1 MNENQRIYR
10 TTSILPTTATTTT
23 NPTTTNTNGNVSNS
37 TLGNFEYKP
46 PNNTGIILGI
56 IGGALNVVGDA
67 LGYIG
72 AIIQLNIDV
81 NADFQSQVNAFKS
94 GQEKDKMQEEIDDLK
109 GQVKEIDD
117 LKGQVKE
124 IDDLKGQVKEIDDL
138 KEQMKQLEKI
148 IKSNQN

>member
-10 TTSILPTTATTTT
+10 TTSILPTTTTTT
-23 NPTTTNTNGNVSNS
+23 HPTTTNTNGNVSNS

-56 IGGALNVVGDA
+56 IGGALTIVGDA

-81 NADFQSQVNAFKS
+81 NADFQSQVDAFKS
-94 GQEKDKMQEEIDDLK
+94 GQEKDKMQEEID
-109 GQVKEIDD
+109 E

-148 IKSNQN
+148 IKGNQN

>member
-1 MNENQRIYR
+1 MNENKRIYR
-10 TTSILPTTATTTT
+10 TTSILPTTT
-23 NPTTTNTNGNVSNS
+23 NINGNNSNS

-46 PNNTGIILGI
+46 PNNTGVIIGI
-56 IGGALNVVGDA
+56 IGGALSTVGDA
-67 LGYIG
+67 LQTIG

-81 NADFQSQVNAFKS
+81 SADFQSQVDAFKS
-94 GQEKDKMQEEIDDLK
+94 DQEKDKMQE
-109 GQVKEIDD
+109 
-117 LKGQVKE
+117 E

>member
-10 TTSILPTTATTTT
+10 TTSVL
-23 NPTTTNTNGNVSNS
+23 PTTTNNNGNNFNNSNS

-46 PNNTGIILGI
+46 PNNTGVIIGI
-56 IGGALNVVGDA
+56 IGGALSTVGDA
-67 LGYIG
+67 LETIG

-81 NADFQSQVNAFKS
+81 SADFQSQVDAFKS
-94 GQEKDKMQEEIDDLK
+94 DQEKEKMQE
-109 GQVKEIDD
+109 
-117 LKGQVKE
+117 E

>member
-1 MNENQRIYR
+1 MNENKRIYR
-10 TTSILPTTATTTT
+10 TTSVI
-23 NPTTTNTNGNVSNS
+23 PTTTNNNGNNSNNSNS

-46 PNNTGIILGI
+46 PNNTGVILGI

-81 NADFQSQVNAFKS
+81 SADFQSQVDAFKS
-94 GQEKDKMQEEIDDLK
+94 DQEKDKMQEEIDDLK

-117 LKGQVKE
+117 LK
-124 IDDLKGQVKEIDDL
+124 
-138 KEQMKQLEKI
+138 EQLKQLEKI

>member
-1 MNENQRIYR
+1 MNKNKRIYS
-10 TTSILPTTATTTT
+10 TTSVLPTA
-23 NPTTTNTNGNVSNS
+23 NINGNNSNS

-46 PNNTGIILGI
+46 PNNTGVIIGI
-56 IGGALNVVGDA
+56 IGGALSTVGDA
-67 LGYIG
+67 LQTIG

-81 NADFQSQVNAFKS
+81 SADFQSQVDAFKS
-94 GQEKDKMQEEIDDLK
+94 DQEKDKMQE
-109 GQVKEIDD
+109 
-117 LKGQVKE
+117 E

>member
-1 MNENQRIYR
+1 MNKNKRIYR
-10 TTSILPTTATTTT
+10 TTSVL
-23 NPTTTNTNGNVSNS
+23 PTTTNNNGNNFNNSNS

-46 PNNTGIILGI
+46 PNNTGVIIGI
-56 IGGALNVVGDA
+56 IGGALATVGDA
-67 LGYIG
+67 LGAIG

-81 NADFQSQVNAFKS
+81 PADFQSQVDAFKS
-94 GQEKDKMQEEIDDLK
+94 DQEKEKMQEEIDDLK

-117 LKGQVKE
+117 LKE
-124 IDDLKGQVKEIDDL
+124 QVKEIDDL

>member
-10 TTSILPTTATTTT
+10 TTSILPTTTNPTTT

-56 IGGALNVVGDA
+56 IGGVLTIAGDA
-67 LGYIG
+67 LATIG
-72 AIIQLNIDV
+72 AIIQIDIDV
-81 NADFQSQVNAFKS
+81 NADFQSQVDAFKS
-94 GQEKDKMQEEIDDLK
+94 DQGKDKMQEEIDDLK
-109 GQVKEIDD
+109 GQMKQ
-117 LKGQVKE
+117 L
-124 IDDLKGQVKEIDDL
+124 DDLKGQVKEIDDL